1 MKKINLLKNT
11 TIVALS
17 MMLVMSP
24 SYAFAKNEKKD
35 DDRNRG
41 NSCFR
46 IYSSLVFPNWGSVN
60 SDTNIAGRCWFPFG
74 LSKKFKTGT
83 TRTID
88 TTAPVISEIKT
99 EARWND
105 ASIKWETNE
114 KTTTTVFYGLNAG
127 IDTSNTST
135 LKVENNR
142 LNKEHKI
149 KLSGLSVNTKYYVII
164 RSKDTSGNITSSTE
178 LTFTTKTPETSN
190 DTTPPTISSVVAL
203 SLLNSVSVGFKTN
216 EPTTAKVYYSTT
228 TPVNTS
234 SSNTMFMESNQLKNH
249 HLILVPNL
257 STNTNYYM
265 MIQSKDSAG
274 NIQSTN
280 EFTAKAG
287 I

>member
-17 MMLVMSP
+17 MMLVFAPAS
-24 SYAFAKNEKKD
+24 AFAKNDKNG
-35 DDRNRG
+35 DDRNKG

-46 IYSSLVFPNWGSVN
+46 VYSSLFFPNLVSVN
-60 SDTNIAGRCWFPFG
+60 TGINGKCWFPFG
-74 LSKKFKTGT
+74 LAKKFKTDTT
-83 TRTID
+83 TRPAD
-88 TTAPVISEIKT
+88 TTAPVISKIET

-127 IDTSNTST
+127 IDTNNTST

-142 LNKEHKI
+142 LNKDHKI
-149 KLSGLSVNTKYYVII
+149 KLSGLSTNTKYYVVI
-164 RSKDTSGNITSSTE
+164 RSKDASGNITSSSE
-178 LTFTTKTPETSN
+178 LTFTTKTQDNTN

-203 SLLNSVSVGFKTN
+203 SLLNSVSVGFVTN

-234 SSNTMFMESNQLKNH
+234 SSNTMSVESNQLKTR
-249 HLILVPNL
+249 HLIVVPNL
-257 STNTNYYM
+257 STNTNYHM
-265 MIQSKDSAG
+265 IIQSKDNAG